1 MIALAVLI
9 SLGGAF
15 FAFMMGLGVGAG
27 IARRKLLEDER
38 ENFQHL
44 FTNRGI
50 GDA

>member
-1 MIALAVLI
+1 MIALAIALA
-9 SLGGAF
+9 LGGAF
-15 FAFMMGLGVGAG
+15 FAFIMGLGVGAG

-44 FTNRGI
+44 FTNRDV